1 MEKENYNIKIL
12 CQNLLKYLYQRLTIL
27 IDYDSDI
34 DIKKE
39 IQDTKALIVKY
50 KRILSELNEE

>member
-1 MEKENYNIKIL
+1 MEKVNYNLKSL

-27 IDYDSDI
+27 IDYDRDI

-39 IQDTKALIVKY
+39 IKDTKELIKKY
-50 KRILSELNEE
+50 KGILEKLK

>member
-1 MEKENYNIKIL
+1 MEKANYNLKSI

-27 IDYDSDI
+27 IDYDGDI

-39 IQDTKALIVKY
+39 IKDTKELIKKY
-50 KRILSELNEE
+50 KGILEKLK